1 LSGNAEHLRQRV
13 TLATTGFHRVKHRFT
28 GQFPYLSAVIQIIKI
43 MHSYTSPFLARIRE
57 LVAADQLG
65 EAIRQLLLLLQNSP
79 LLDEAIL
86 QSGRLSDIQ
95 RQIRNGTVRHDDATL
110 TKNQIRTGILGLLT
124 EIEAQTLTNVPA
136 ENLSPAQAALRQE
149 VDKAVFNLHN
159 EGANIKN
166 QFIGGTFN
174 NPTFN

>member
-1 LSGNAEHLRQRV
+1 LENIRDRIASG
-13 TLATTGFHRVKHRFT
+13 
-28 GQFPYLSAVIQIIKI
+28 
-43 MHSYTSPFLARIRE
+43 E
-57 LVAADQLG
+57 L
-65 EAIRQLLLLLQNSP
+65 ESAIRDLRTLLENSP
-79 LLDEAIL
+79 LLGDAL
-86 QSGRLSDIQ
+86 QQSGRLSDIQ
-95 RQIRNGTVRHDDATL
+95 RQIRNGTVSHENATL
-110 TKNQIRTGILGLLT
+110 TKNQIRMGILGLLT
-124 EIEAQTLTNVPA
+124 EIEAQTMTDAPA

>member
-1 LSGNAEHLRQRV
+1 
-13 TLATTGFHRVKHRFT
+13 
-28 GQFPYLSAVIQIIKI
+28 

-57 LVAADQLG
+57 LVADDRLD
-65 EAIRQLLLLLQNSP
+65 EAIRQLRQLLQNSP
-79 LLDEAIL
+79 LLDDAIQ

-95 RQIRNGTVRHDDATL
+95 RQIRNGTVNHEDATL
-110 TKNQIRTGILGLLT
+110 TKNQIRMGILGLLGD
-124 EIEAQTLTNVPA
+124 IEAQTLTNAPA

-174 NPTFN
+174 NTTFN